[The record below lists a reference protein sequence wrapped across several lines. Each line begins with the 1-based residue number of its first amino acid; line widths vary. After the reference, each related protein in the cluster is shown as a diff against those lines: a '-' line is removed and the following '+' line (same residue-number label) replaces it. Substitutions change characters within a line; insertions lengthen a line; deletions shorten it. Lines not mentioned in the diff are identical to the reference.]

1 MIRTDLIDT
10 KYLHNAIQEMI
21 NNDYSTSSQ
30 LATPQQQTA
39 QVQETYTHNTGSK
52 KKNKTIN

>member
-21 NNDYSTSSQ
+21 NNDNSKSSK
-30 LATPQQQTA
+30 LATPQRQTA
-39 QVQETYTHNTGSK
+39 QVQETCTHHSSCKETH
-52 KKNKTIN
+52 

>member
-21 NNDYSTSSQ
+21 NNDNSK
-30 LATPQQQTA
+30 LATPQQQAA
-39 QVQETYTHNTGSK
+39 QVQETCTNNTGSK
-52 KKNKTIN
+52 ETY

>member
-10 KYLHNAIQEMI
+10 KYLHNAIIEMM
-21 NNDYSTSSQ
+21 NNDNSK

-39 QVQETYTHNTGSK
+39 QVQETCTNDTGSK
-52 KKNKTIN
+52 ETH

>member
-21 NNDYSTSSQ
+21 NNDYSTCSK
-30 LATPQQQTA
+30 LATPQQQAA
-39 QVQETYTHNTGSK
+39 QVQKTCTHHSSCKEEN
-52 KKNKTIN
+52 